1 MTSTEAMIYQLKK
14 LKGKPLK
21 QKIEHILTY
30 FRLPI
35 VMFLVFIVAIGS
47 FIFHLATE
55 KDTALNVTCI
65 NAYVYRE
72 NAESIVEEFA
82 HKAEIDLNKYNV
94 YIGTDSILSGT
105 DPSTDYY
112 TIQAI
117 AAQISAHD
125 IDLLVA
131 DMETATDYFYQEVFW
146 NLRQLLTPQQ
156 MIQYAENLLYVDMA
170 LVRLMSEENV
180 ESIQYPDPTKP
191 EKMEEPVPVALLL
204 SGNSDFVAEYYPH
217 NRNNVAIGFV
227 ITSENMKNAQ
237 AFLEY
242 VMQ

>member
-30 FRLPI
+30 FWTPI
-35 VMFLVFIVAIGS
+35 VIFLVVVVVIGS
-47 FIFHLATE
+47 FIFRLATE
-55 KDTALNVTCI
+55 KDTALNVSCI
-65 NAYVYRE
+65 NAYVYGE
-72 NAESIVEEFA
+72 NAESLVAEFA
-82 HKAEIDLNKYNV
+82 QKAGIDLNEYNV
-94 YIGTDSILSGT
+94 YISADSILSGT

-112 TIQAI
+112 TAQKI
-117 AAQISAHD
+117 AARISAHD

-131 DMETATDYFYQEVFW
+131 DVETATGYFYQDVYW
-146 NLRQLLTPQQ
+146 DLSQLLTPQQ
-156 MIQYAENLLYVDMA
+156 MTQYTEKLLYVDMA
-170 LVRLMSEENV
+170 LVRLISEENV
-180 ESIQYPDPTKP
+180 ESIQFPDPTKP

-204 SGNSDFVAEYYPH
+204 SGNGDFVAEYYPH
-217 NRNNVAIGFV
+217 NRNNVAIGLV
-227 ITSENMKNAQ
+227 VTSENTKNAL